1 MKQKTKN
8 KALKEALEKLLIM
21 AEDKLS
27 RAINK
32 GKEWDIEHYKNDVE
46 IVKKQLIG
54 L

>member
-1 MKQKTKN
+1 MKRIKSRMT
-8 KALKEALEKLLIM
+8 LKEALETMLEM

-32 GKEWDIEHYKNDVE
+32 GKEWDIEHYRNDVE